1 MTVNHNG
8 VPPSPKTPVA
18 IPSSPANVG
27 RYPLNEQLSIFR
39 TALERNTTLLKVLQG
54 ACQLDLPNWY
64 LAAGAVT
71 QTVWNSVT
79 DQPPE
84 TGIDDYDVVYFDD
97 SDLSWEAEDVAIKR
111 GDKLFEEMGL
121 NCKVEIRNQARVHLW
136 YTEKFGVPCPEYQS
150 TEEAIDAWT
159 SNTAMIGVN
168 LTKEG
173 DWRVYAPVGLSDMF
187 NLVVRP
193 NALIA
198 TRQAYEKKIA
208 RWQKY
213 WSGLTIHP
221 WPEGKIILPEKK

>member
-1 MTVNHNG
+1 MTVTQNG
-8 VPPSPKTPVA
+8 FLPSGRLPISV
-18 IPSSPANVG
+18 PSSPGNIG
-27 RYPLNEQLSIFR
+27 QLPLNEQLPVFR
-39 TALERNTTLLKVLQG
+39 KALERNSTLIQILQG
-54 ACQLDLPNWY
+54 ARELDLPNWY

-79 DQPPE
+79 EQPSE
-84 TGIDDYDVVYFDD
+84 TGIDDYDIVYFDD

-111 GDKLFEEMGL
+111 GDELYRKMGL

-136 YTEKFGVPCPEYQS
+136 YSEKFGVPCPEYRS

-159 SNTAMIGVN
+159 SNTAMIGVR

-173 DWRVYAPVGLSDMF
+173 EWRVYAPVGLSDMF

-198 TRQAYEKKIA
+198 TRQAYDRKIV

-213 WSGLTIHP
+213 WPGLTIHP
-221 WPEGKIILPEKK
+221 WPEGKIIVPERR